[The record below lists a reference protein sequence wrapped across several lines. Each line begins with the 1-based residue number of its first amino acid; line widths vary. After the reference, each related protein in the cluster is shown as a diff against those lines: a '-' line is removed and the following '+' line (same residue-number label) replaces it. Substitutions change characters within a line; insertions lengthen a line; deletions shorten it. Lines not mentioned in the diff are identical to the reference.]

1 MLTLF
6 SHAALDAE
14 SVTAGAQDMFSS
26 VMDQSTPAAERA
38 MEALRVFAIGLGTV
52 FAVLAVICAILYLF
66 KLFFYEI
73 PKRRQH
79 KETKETTLPAAD
91 TAPAVDTPQEDE
103 GEIVAAITA
112 ALSVVLEKPAAS
124 FRIVS
129 FKRTK

>member
-6 SHAALDAE
+6 SHATLDAE

-26 VMDQSTPAAERA
+26 VMDGSTPMAERA

-79 KETKETTLPAAD
+79 KETKETVPDAAPVSNES
-91 TAPAVDTPQEDE
+91 TASRDE

-112 ALSVVLEKPAAS
+112 ALSVALEKPAAS